1 MSLCPPGRGG
11 WADLPERQAWRG
23 GSGSPSP
30 VPVGLLRTSRVDPAF
45 QGLKEPLLKPWS
57 NLPLRADCGW
67 FAAGK
72 TNTQRNRERVREQAL
87 IPQLQG
93 QLTAFPSVKHQ
104 LPEEE
109 RHLGSRGQPQER
121 CPPAPS
127 PMHPSGWACGTG
139 WGGLSSPH
147 CLGTRLA
154 PFRAF
159 SEAWT
164 AAA

>member
-1 MSLCPPGRGG
+1 MAAPAPFQ
-11 WADLPERQAWRG
+11 WAG
-23 GSGSPSP
+23 
-30 VPVGLLRTSRVDPAF
+30 TSRVDPAF

-87 IPQLQG
+87 IPQLQD

-109 RHLGSRGQPQER
+109 RRLGSRRQPQER

-139 WGGLSSPH
+139 LGGGSLLLTAWGQGWHPSGSSVR
-147 CLGTRLA
+147 LGQLQPNCA
-154 PFRAF
+154 LN
-159 SEAWT
+159 
-164 AAA
+164 